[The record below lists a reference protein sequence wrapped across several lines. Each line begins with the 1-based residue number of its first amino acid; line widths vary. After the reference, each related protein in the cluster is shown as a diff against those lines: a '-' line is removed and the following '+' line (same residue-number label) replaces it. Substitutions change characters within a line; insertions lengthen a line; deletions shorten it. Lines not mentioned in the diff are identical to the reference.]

1 MSKAPVMEEIVSPA
15 SKLVGEV
22 VVPGER
28 APAERALVLAAL
40 GAEKSVLRNVPVS
53 ADRVVALLRGLG
65 IGIDKK
71 KNTYTVKGGG
81 LRGFKAVDEPIEL
94 DGLGNT
100 ASLLLTVLAGQSF
113 TSRVKLGDEVER
125 CRQLIDLLLKLGFE
139 IQRETGT
146 AFAVGGSEPHGHVY
160 DEVDLEQEVKLAVM
174 VGALYAEG
182 VTQLPETASNR
193 NRMERFLRGRGVE
206 VERRREGAGFV
217 VSVAGGQAVGAL
229 DVEVPGQLALS
240 YPLLGAA
247 LCRKGSKLTVKRV
260 AIHAGQRAFLDLLR
274 QIGGKI
280 DIEDLGEGEH
290 DLHVRPSELKST
302 RVAGQR
308 TAKVID
314 QIALLAVL
322 ATQAGGEI
330 VIRDIEVLRNGAFD
344 YVGHLFE
351 SLRAIEA
358 RVGEFPEGLVVKG
371 GVPMMAGRLDSKG
384 DPDLVMA
391 FAVAGLLA
399 EGGEMT
405 IGGTQ
410 CMDSVW
416 PDFFKTLHLLKETK
430 R

>member
-1 MSKAPVMEEIVSPA
+1 MEEIVSPA

-22 VVPGER
+22 LVPGER

-40 GAEKSVLRNVPVS
+40 GGEKSAISNVPV
-53 ADRVVALLRGLG
+53 AAERVVDLLRGLG
-65 IGIDKK
+65 VGIDKRK
-71 KNTYTVKGGG
+71 STCGVKGVG
-81 LRGFKAVDEPIEL
+81 LRGFEGVDEPVDL
-94 DGLGNT
+94 DGLGDT
-100 ASLLLTVLAGQSF
+100 ALLLLTVLAGQSF
-113 TSRVKLGDEVER
+113 TSRVKLGAEVER
-125 CRQLIDLLLKLGFE
+125 CQSLIDLLLKLGFE
-139 IQRETGT
+139 IQRETES
-146 AFAVGGSEPHGHVY
+146 AFAVGGGEPVGHVFE
-160 DEVDLEQEVKLAVM
+160 EVDIAAELKLGVM
-174 VGALYAEG
+174 VGALYVAG
-182 VTQLPETASNR
+182 VTRLTETASNR
-193 NRMERFLRGRGVE
+193 NRMERFLRSRGVE
-206 VERRREGAGFV
+206 VERRKEGTGYM

-229 DVEVPGQLALS
+229 DIEVPGQLDLS

-274 QIGGKI
+274 QIGGEI

-308 TAKVID
+308 AEKVID

-330 VIRDIEVLRNGAFD
+330 VIRDIEALRKGDFD

-351 SLRAIEA
+351 SLRALEA

-371 GVPMMAGRLDSKG
+371 GVPMMAGRLDAKG
-384 DPDLVMA
+384 DSGLVMA

-405 IGGTQ
+405 IGGTE
-410 CMDSVW
+410 CMASVW

>member
-1 MSKAPVMEEIVSPA
+1 MEEIVSPA

-22 VVPGER
+22 LVPGER

-40 GAEKSVLRNVPVS
+40 GGEKSAISNVPV
-53 ADRVVALLRGLG
+53 AAERVVDLLRGLG
-65 IGIDKK
+65 VGIDKRK
-71 KNTYTVKGGG
+71 STYGVKGVG
-81 LRGFKAVDEPIEL
+81 LRGFEGVDEPVDL
-94 DGLGNT
+94 DGLGDT
-100 ASLLLTVLAGQSF
+100 ALLLLTVLAGQSF
-113 TSRVKLGDEVER
+113 TSRVKLGAEVER
-125 CRQLIDLLLKLGFE
+125 CQPLIDLLLKLGFE
-139 IQRETGT
+139 IQRETES
-146 AFAVGGSEPHGHVY
+146 AFAVGGGEPVGHVLE
-160 DEVDLEQEVKLAVM
+160 EVDIAAELKLGVM
-174 VGALYAEG
+174 VGALYAAG
-182 VTQLPETASNR
+182 VTRLTETASNR
-193 NRMERFLRGRGVE
+193 NRMERFLRSRGVE
-206 VERRREGAGFV
+206 VERRKEGTGYV

-229 DVEVPGQLALS
+229 DIEVQGQLDLS

-274 QIGGKI
+274 QIGGEI

-308 TAKVID
+308 AEKVID
-314 QIALLAVL
+314 HIALLAVL

-330 VIRDIEVLRNGAFD
+330 VIRDIEALRKGDFD

-351 SLRAIEA
+351 SLRALEA

-371 GVPMMAGRLDSKG
+371 GVPMMAARLDAKG
-384 DPDLVMA
+384 DSGLVMA

-405 IGGTQ
+405 IGGTE
-410 CMDSVW
+410 CMAFVW

>member
-1 MSKAPVMEEIVSPA
+1 MEEIVSPA

-22 VVPGER
+22 LVPGEW

-40 GAEKSVLRNVPVS
+40 GGEKSAISNVPV
-53 ADRVVALLRGLG
+53 AAERVVDLLRGLG
-65 IGIDKK
+65 VGIDKRK
-71 KNTYTVKGGG
+71 SAYGVKGVG
-81 LRGFKAVDEPIEL
+81 LRGFEGVDEPVDL

-100 ASLLLTVLAGQSF
+100 ALLLLTVLAGQSF

-146 AFAVGGSEPHGHVY
+146 AFAVGGSEPQGHLY
-160 DEVDLEQEVKLAVM
+160 DEVDFEQELKLAVM

-193 NRMERFLRGRGVE
+193 NRMERFLRSRGVE
-206 VERRREGAGFV
+206 VERRKEGTGYM

-229 DVEVPGQLALS
+229 DMEVPGQLDLS

-247 LCRKGSKLTVKRV
+247 LSRKGSKLTVKRV

-274 QIGGKI
+274 QIGGEI

-308 TAKVID
+308 AEKVID
-314 QIALLAVL
+314 HIALLAVL

-330 VIRDIEVLRNGAFD
+330 VIRDIETLRKGDFD

-351 SLRAIEA
+351 SLRALEA

-371 GVPMMAGRLDSKG
+371 GVPMMAGRLDAKG
-384 DPDLVMA
+384 DSGLVMA

-405 IGGTQ
+405 IGGTE
-410 CMDSVW
+410 CMASVW

>member
-1 MSKAPVMEEIVSPA
+1 MEEIVSPA

-22 VVPGER
+22 LVPGER

-40 GAEKSVLRNVPVS
+40 GGEKSAISNVPV
-53 ADRVVALLRGLG
+53 AAERVVDLLRGLG
-65 IGIDKK
+65 VGIDKRK
-71 KNTYTVKGGG
+71 STYGVKGVG
-81 LRGFKAVDEPIEL
+81 LRGFEGVDEPVDL
-94 DGLGNT
+94 DGLGDT
-100 ASLLLTVLAGQSF
+100 ALLLLTVLAGQSF
-113 TSRVKLGDEVER
+113 TSRVKLGEEVER
-125 CRQLIDLLLKLGFE
+125 CQPLIDLLLKLGFE
-139 IQRETGT
+139 IQRETES
-146 AFAVGGSEPHGHVY
+146 AFAVGGGEPVGHVFE
-160 DEVDLEQEVKLAVM
+160 EVDIAAELKLGVM
-174 VGALYAEG
+174 VGALYAAG
-182 VTQLPETASNR
+182 VTRLTETASNR
-193 NRMERFLRGRGVE
+193 NRMERFLRSRGVE
-206 VERRREGAGFV
+206 VERRKEGTGYM

-229 DVEVPGQLALS
+229 DIEVPGQLDLS

-274 QIGGKI
+274 QIGGEI

-308 TAKVID
+308 AEKVID
-314 QIALLAVL
+314 HIALLAVL

-330 VIRDIEVLRNGAFD
+330 VIRDIEALRKGDFD

-351 SLRAIEA
+351 SLRALEA

-371 GVPMMAGRLDSKG
+371 GVPMMAARLDAKG
-384 DPDLVMA
+384 DSGLVMA

-405 IGGTQ
+405 IGGTE
-410 CMDSVW
+410 CMVSVW